1 MRVEIDLNHNIS
13 EAYAVIHTDQISE
26 EVKMITEMIEKTKH
40 TSMASEVIL
49 VKEDEKFIVL
59 NPDEIFMV
67 RLEDG
72 HNIIYGEKTSYQST
86 KRLYEMEERLGSDFM
101 RISKTTIINLKKIES
116 VEPSFSGMMYLK
128 LKNNCKDYI
137 SRKYLP
143 EFKKYLG
150 L

>member
-26 EVKMITEMIEKTKH
+26 EVKMITEMIEKAEH
-40 TSMASEVIL
+40 TAVGAEVIL
-49 VKEDEKFIVL
+49 VKEDEKYIVL
-59 NPDEIFMV
+59 SPEEIFMV
-67 RLEDG
+67 RLEEG
-72 HNIIYGEKTSYQST
+72 RNVIYGEKRSYQST
-86 KRLYEMEERLGSDFM
+86 KRLYEIEERLGSDFM
-101 RISKTTIINLKKIES
+101 KISKTTIINLKKIES